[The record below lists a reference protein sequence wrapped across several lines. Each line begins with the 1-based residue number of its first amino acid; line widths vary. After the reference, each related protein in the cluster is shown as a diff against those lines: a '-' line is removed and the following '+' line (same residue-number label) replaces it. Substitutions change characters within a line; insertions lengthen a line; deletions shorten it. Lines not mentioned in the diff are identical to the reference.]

1 MTGINR
7 FADDHPD
14 LTGFCGFVFL
24 VLLMGFILDSTESLT
39 LAPVVGTPLVDIGSL
54 ITQRGQSADS
64 WEKL

>member
-14 LTGFCGFVFL
+14 LTGFCGFVLL

-39 LAPVVGTPLVDIGSL
+39 LAPVVGTPLVVIESL